1 MTRTEEF
8 AASLEQL
15 ATADWDDAACQRLF
29 DTLAAAAI
37 GLHTD
42 EGQAV
47 RTLLASRGSSPAYA
61 AGEDLLMLLSV
72 AIRSTEIDDINIDSC
87 TTAGSVVIPAVLAA
101 ASTSR
106 DVTARDLIDGIV
118 AGYEAMVR
126 FGEAIDG
133 ARILYKGI
141 WPTYVTAPL
150 SAAAATSTVWRL
162 GRQKM
167 AHALSL
173 SLARSSV
180 MATAA
185 SQGISPRSWLLGRAC
200 CEGYAAARAAAAG
213 IAGNGD
219 EFATFSS
226 RHGIPLAH
234 ETLLKLERRRLPAIL
249 RMDTKPY
256 PTARQGLSA
265 IEAFRSLLPLP
276 FTPDE
281 ISSVRVRVP
290 AQLRDMIA
298 RPPHGRIGS
307 MVSVA
312 YQMALALFE
321 PEKLNDTLRT
331 TLPADDRISR
341 FMDKI
346 AIEADPELTAL
357 YPETW
362 GAQVTV
368 RSTSADEI
376 SSGILHPDGS
386 AHCPLGWEGL
396 MDKYVTLIGAGK
408 VGNAAL
414 VPSLAHICQDLP
426 SRDRIDVQSEII
438 GRLRAVADLGS

>member
-47 RTLLASRGSSPAYA
+47 RTLLASRGASPADA

-87 TTAGSVVIPAVLAA
+87 TTVGSVVIPAVLAA
-101 ASTSR
+101 ATTSR

-213 IAGNGD
+213 IAGSGD
-219 EFATFSS
+219 EFAAFSS

-234 ETLLKLERRRLPAIL
+234 ETLLRAEGRLPAIL

-290 AQLRDMIA
+290 AQLCDMIA
-298 RPPHGRIGS
+298 RPPNGRIGS

-312 YQMALALFE
+312 YQMALAVFE
-321 PEKLNDTLRT
+321 PEKLSDTLRT
-331 TLPADDRISR
+331 TLPDADRISR
-341 FMDKI
+341 FMDKV
-346 AIEADPELTAL
+346 AIEADLELTAL

-362 GAQVTV
+362 GAQVNV

-386 AHCPLGWEGL
+386 AHCPPRWEGI

-408 VGNAAL
+408 VGNATL
-414 VPSLAHICQDLP
+414 LPSLAHMCRDLP

-438 GRLRAVADLGS
+438 GRLCAAAGLGS